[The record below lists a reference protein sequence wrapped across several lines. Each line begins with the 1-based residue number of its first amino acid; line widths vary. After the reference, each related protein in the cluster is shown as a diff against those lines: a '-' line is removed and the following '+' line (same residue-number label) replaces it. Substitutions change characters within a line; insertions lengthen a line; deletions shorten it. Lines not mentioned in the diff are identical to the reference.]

1 MNTPRRIALFIVIIV
16 IIIIIIL
23 EYKIKVRLKQARST
37 ARRSRTPGGKKE
49 NRGSV
54 ITSYTKPRPTYVIF
68 TSVLEN
74 KNHVTG

>member
-1 MNTPRRIALFIVIIV
+1 MNTPERIALFIV
-16 IIIIIIL
+16 IIIIL
-23 EYKIKVRLKQARST
+23 EYKIKVRLKQTRGA
-37 ARRSRTPGGKKE
+37 ARRRRKPGGKKRTE
-49 NRGSV
+49 GSV